1 MNYAKLFAA
10 ALVAVAL
17 SGCDNTTSSSD
28 VPSEPSSDSSV
39 PAVEPSGDSQD
50 SQDSQD
56 NVDPSSEPSSEP
68 SSDSSDVPSESGSE
82 SKSES
87 THDGQTP
94 ETAFTFSEA
103 AEIMDTLGDKVV
115 SDEQYYVKGVV
126 DISAKTTYGTYNLT
140 STFGGD
146 QTFMFYS
153 AKIETA
159 GDWSEDNAVA
169 GKTVVG
175 FGYLEKFYE
184 KYEMPYLSAKY
195 SPTGKAVTPSVWILD

>member
-28 VPSEPSSDSSV
+28 IPSEPSSGSSV

-50 SQDSQD
+50 SQDSRDSQD
-56 NVDPSSEPSSEP
+56 SVDPSSEPSSEP
-68 SSDSSDVPSESGSE
+68 GSDSSDTPSES
-82 SKSES
+82 KPES

-94 ETAFTFSEA
+94 ETAFTFGEA
-103 AEIMDTLGDKVV
+103 AEIMDILGDKVI

-126 DISAKTTYGTYNLT
+126 DVSAKTTYGTYNLT
-140 STFGGD
+140 STFGEN

-159 GDWSEDNAVA
+159 GDWSVDNAVA